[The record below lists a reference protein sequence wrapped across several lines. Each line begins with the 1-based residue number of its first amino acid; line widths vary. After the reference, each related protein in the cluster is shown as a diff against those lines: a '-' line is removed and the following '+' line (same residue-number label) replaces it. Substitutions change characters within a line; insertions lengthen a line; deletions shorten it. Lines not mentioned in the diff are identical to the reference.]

1 MPFQAFKFQPG
12 INREVTSYSNENGY
26 IDCDK
31 VRFRFGYPEK
41 IGGWEKFT
49 RNTFLGT
56 ARRMHNWVAL
66 DSSDYLG
73 LGTHLKYYIE
83 EGQQFNDITPIRKTT
98 SKATETI
105 TFAATDGSQTITVT
119 NVNHNAGVGD
129 FVTFSGA
136 RSLGGN
142 ITATILNAEF
152 KIQSVVNSS
161 SYTIKTS
168 VAANSSDTGN
178 GTLSDN
184 TVDINSN
191 TTVTMDSTA
200 NISAGENISG
210 TGIPASTTVS
220 SISDGTTLVIWLVQ
234 QALIYLLCLIT
245 FKVNIK

>member
-1 MPFQAFKFQPG
+1 MVFQAFKFQPG

-56 ARRMHNWVAL
+56 GRRMHNWVAL

-73 LGTHLKYYIE
+73 IGTNLKYYIE
-83 EGQQFNDITPIRKTT
+83 EGQQFNDITPLRKTT

-105 TFAATDGSQTITVT
+105 TFSATNGSQVITVT
-119 NVNHNAGVGD
+119 NVNHNAGAGD

-142 ITATILNAEF
+142 ITATILNTEF

-161 SYTIKTS
+161 TYTIKAS

-178 GTLSDN
+178 GTLILQSQWILQL
-184 TVDINSN
+184 TFLL
-191 TTVTMDSTA
+191 
-200 NISAGENISG
+200 ER
-210 TGIPASTTVS
+210 
-220 SISDGTTLVIWLVQ
+220 
-234 QALIYLLCLIT
+234 IYLDQEYLQVQPYLRYQMLQL
-245 FKVNIK
+245 